1 MLASDAIEAA
11 LALYR
16 QPALKAKMAQA
27 PLPSGITDVLRIAA
41 SPIEDVEVMARAIG
55 SDARELI
62 AASVLYLQTVLF
74 HNHAGDAR
82 LMGLHEDATA
92 VQLRDHKRLILKWL
106 HPDRNRNSW
115 ETKLFK
121 RALDASERL
130 ELRFSTGQAIETA
143 ISITQSTGMR
153 HPQTHWL
160 RAQRRK
166 KDSLTFSELL
176 SNLKN
181 KFLMTMLV
189 VGLVGTIAIAF
200 NFVPQSYLMFDEV
213 ED

>member
-11 LALYR
+11 LTLYR
-16 QPALKAKMAQA
+16 QPALKAKMEHA

-41 SPIEDVEVMARAIG
+41 SPIEDNEAMARAIG

-74 HNHAGDAR
+74 
-82 LMGLHEDATA
+82 HEDATA

-130 ELRFSTGQAIETA
+130 EQKFSRGQVIETA

-153 HPQTHWL
+153 HSQTHWL
-160 RAQRRK
+160 REQRRK
-166 KDSLTFSELL
+166 KDSITFSQLL
-176 SNLKN
+176 SNFKN

-189 VGLVGTIAIAF
+189 VGLVGSIAIVF